1 MAVYNN
7 IDIKPIKYF
16 LYIKECYVMKNF
28 FYKNINFL
36 KKTRN
41 HMWWI
46 LEKFKNT
53 NICFVPNFFSS
64 SKMQIIINFSF
75 KKILYKSACGCF
87 LIF

>member
-7 IDIKPIKYF
+7 IDVKPIKYF

-41 HMWWI
+41 HM
-46 LEKFKNT
+46 
-53 NICFVPNFFSS
+53 
-64 SKMQIIINFSF
+64 
-75 KKILYKSACGCF
+75 
-87 LIF
+87 